1 VIELA
6 EARRLLRQA
15 VSRLETVERE
25 LAGALGH
32 VLAEDVAADRDFPAT
47 DRSAMD
53 GFALRS
59 ADVPDP
65 GRSLRIVGEVR
76 AGVAVDGLAL
86 GRGEALRIYTG
97 APVPAG
103 ADAVVMVEL
112 TVEDRAAGTVL
123 VRERPE
129 AGQNIRRRG
138 EDVTAGETILR
149 AGAAIHAAEL
159 AALAAVGAR
168 RVRVIRAPQV
178 AILSTGDEIVEEGG
192 SVAPHQVRNSNA
204 PMLAAQLAELGI
216 PSCQLGVAGDD
227 GAQLERALSA
237 GLAADVLLV
246 SGGVSVG
253 AYDLVGQALQ
263 RAGLEL
269 IFHGVAMKP
278 GKPILA
284 GRCGRTLVFGLP
296 GNPISAFT
304 GFHVLV
310 APAIRTMVG
319 HAHPDATELRAV
331 LGGRIARK
339 PGRITFALA
348 HLALEDGR
356 LVARPVRTA
365 SSGDVASLPRANA
378 FVVAPGGPHAL
389 EDGAEVTVLPWRDF
403 DRRG

>member
-6 EARRLLRQA
+6 EAQRLLRRA
-15 VSRLETVERE
+15 VSRLAAVESD
-25 LAGALGH
+25 LAGALGR
-32 VLAEDVAADRDFPAT
+32 VLAEDVAADRDIPAT

-53 GFALRS
+53 GFALR
-59 ADVPDP
+59 AEDVPDP
-65 GRSLRIVGEVR
+65 GRALRIAGEVR
-76 AGVAVDGLAL
+76 AGVSVGGVAL

-97 APVPAG
+97 APLPAG
-103 ADAVVMVEL
+103 ADSVVMVEL
-112 TVEDRAAGTVL
+112 TVEDRAAGTVV

-149 AGAAIHAAEL
+149 AGASIRSAEI
-159 AALAAVGAR
+159 AALASVGAW

-178 AILSTGDEIVEEGG
+178 AILATGDELVEEGG
-192 SVAPHQVRNSNA
+192 AVEPHQVRNSNA

-216 PSCQLGVAGDD
+216 ASRRLGVARDD
-227 GAQLERALSA
+227 AAGLDRALSA

-253 AYDLVGQALQ
+253 AYDLVGEALR

-269 IFHGVAMKP
+269 LFHGVAMKP

-284 GRCGRTLVFGLP
+284 GRCGQTLVFGLP
-296 GNPISAFT
+296 GNPISTFT

-310 APAIRTMVG
+310 APAIRTMLG
-319 HAHPDATELRAV
+319 HANPDATELRAV
-331 LGGRIARK
+331 LRGRLARK
-339 PGRITFALA
+339 PGRITFALVHVA
-348 HLALEDGR
+348 IEEGR
-356 LVARPVRTA
+356 LVARPVRTM
-365 SSGDVASLPRANA
+365 SSGDVVSLSRANA
-378 FVVAPGGPHAL
+378 FAVAPGAPHAL
-389 EDGAEVTVLPWRDF
+389 EEGAEVTVLPWRDF